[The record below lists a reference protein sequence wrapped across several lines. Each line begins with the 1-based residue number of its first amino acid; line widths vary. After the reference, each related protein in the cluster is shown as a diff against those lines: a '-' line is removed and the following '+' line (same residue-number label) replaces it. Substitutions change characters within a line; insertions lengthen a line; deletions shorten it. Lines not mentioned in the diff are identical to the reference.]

1 MEASKHLEEILD
13 HIARTATKEMMI
25 KEEARKMPDQK
36 RKGDIVCLLRKG
48 FYGLPQAG
56 RAWNDHL
63 DDEPRTRGV
72 VLSK

>member
-1 MEASKHLEEILD
+1 
-13 HIARTATKEMMI
+13 MI